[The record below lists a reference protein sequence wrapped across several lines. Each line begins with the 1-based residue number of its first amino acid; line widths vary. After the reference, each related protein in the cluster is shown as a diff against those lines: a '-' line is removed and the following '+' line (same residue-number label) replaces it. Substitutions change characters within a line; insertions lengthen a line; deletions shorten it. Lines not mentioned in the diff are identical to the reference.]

1 MKISELVWE
10 QTIPVGSTGSTPN
23 PAPVS
28 TVSNQPSD
36 KPAAVTSPQ
45 TQQTT
50 TSTTTTPTTGTPPVG
65 QPTIGKP
72 PVGQSTTGNPQQQA
86 LPGLNDQ
93 ELTQLTNLLNK
104 LKTAAE

>member
-10 QTIPVGSTGSTPN
+10 QTIPVGSSGSTPS

-28 TVSNQPSD
+28 PVSNQPSD

-45 TQQTT
+45 TQQKT
-50 TSTTTTPTTGTPPVG
+50 TSTTTPPVG

-72 PVGQSTTGNPQQQA
+72 PVGQSSTGTPQQQA

-93 ELTQLTNLLNK
+93 ELTQLTTLLNK
-104 LKTAAE
+104 LKTASE

>member
-50 TSTTTTPTTGTPPVG
+50 TSTTTTPPVG

-104 LKTAAE
+104 LKTAAK